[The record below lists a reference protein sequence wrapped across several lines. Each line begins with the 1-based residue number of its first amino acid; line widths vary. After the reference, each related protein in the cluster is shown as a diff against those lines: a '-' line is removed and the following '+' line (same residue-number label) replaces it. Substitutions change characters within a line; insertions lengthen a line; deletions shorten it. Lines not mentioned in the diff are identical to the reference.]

1 MNAKKNLCAMI
12 PADLHAKVIA
22 EKEQLALSTLGEYV
36 ELVLKEHFEGGK
48 TIMAA
53 TKTLAFQISEEL
65 DQRLKNFIA
74 AEKKRGRKISQK
86 EFVISLIEQ
95 ALAEADEEFEAAEA
109 AAAEDL
115 ADGVE
120 DMDQEDEVTSDV
132 ESDEDAEPDDAPEG
146 DAEADAALA
155 DCAGADAG
163 YDDPAFGADAER
175 AV

>member
-22 EKEQLALSTLGEYV
+22 EKEQLALSTSGEYV

-86 EFVISLIEQ
+86 EFVIGLIEQ
-95 ALAEADEEFEAAEA
+95 ALAEHEAQNQTEETTNE
-109 AAAEDL
+109 
-115 ADGVE
+115 
-120 DMDQEDEVTSDV
+120 
-132 ESDEDAEPDDAPEG
+132 
-146 DAEADAALA
+146 
-155 DCAGADAG
+155 
-163 YDDPAFGADAER
+163 
-175 AV
+175 

>member
-74 AEKKRGRKISQK
+74 AEKKRSRKISQK
-86 EFVISLIEQ
+86 EFVIGLIEQ
-95 ALAEADEEFEAAEA
+95 ALAEYEAQNQTEETTNE
-109 AAAEDL
+109 
-115 ADGVE
+115 
-120 DMDQEDEVTSDV
+120 
-132 ESDEDAEPDDAPEG
+132 
-146 DAEADAALA
+146 
-155 DCAGADAG
+155 
-163 YDDPAFGADAER
+163 
-175 AV
+175 

>member
-1 MNAKKNLCAMI
+1 MDAKKNLCAMI

-74 AEKKRGRKISQK
+74 TEKSVAGRSARRSSSSDSSNRRWPNTRRRTRPRKQPKNEIPHGRWGTYPGGFFLGG
-86 EFVISLIEQ
+86 ELPC
-95 ALAEADEEFEAAEA
+95 
-109 AAAEDL
+109 
-115 ADGVE
+115 
-120 DMDQEDEVTSDV
+120 TSI
-132 ESDEDAEPDDAPEG
+132 PIT
-146 DAEADAALA
+146 
-155 DCAGADAG
+155 
-163 YDDPAFGADAER
+163 
-175 AV
+175 

>member
-53 TKTLAFQISEEL
+53 TKPLAFQISEEL

-74 AEKKRGRKISQK
+74 AEKKRGRKASQK
-86 EFVISLIEQ
+86 EFVIGLIEQ
-95 ALAEADEEFEAAEA
+95 ALAEYEAQHQTEETTNE
-109 AAAEDL
+109 
-115 ADGVE
+115 
-120 DMDQEDEVTSDV
+120 
-132 ESDEDAEPDDAPEG
+132 
-146 DAEADAALA
+146 
-155 DCAGADAG
+155 
-163 YDDPAFGADAER
+163 
-175 AV
+175 